1 MPARQP
7 PRLSPTITLL
17 ILADLLAAV
26 ASVLGNIAASTLPA
40 GLTAYAPLAW
50 PILGV
55 VVLLSIGIAVWQVR
69 REAKAAALPGSSQ
82 PQVPP
87 LAVPAAL
94 PAPGASPA
102 TPPVSSSAQ
111 PGTGTYHSCV
121 LSYATQDQPFAE
133 KLHADLVRAGVSCWF
148 APQDLRQGDKLRDEI
163 FAAIRH
169 HEKLLLVLSAHAI
182 ESQWVEEEVDAALD
196 WEHRHPGSYLLFPAR
211 LDEQVFRTDKAWA
224 VTVRQR
230 FIGDFQRWHE
240 DLAYQQA
247 FQRLLR
253 DLKR

>member
-1 MPARQP
+1 MSAGQL
-7 PRLSPTITLL
+7 PRLSLTIMFL

-40 GLTAYAPLAW
+40 GLTPYAPLAW

-69 REAKAAALPGSSQ
+69 REAKAAALSAVTQ
-82 PQVPP
+82 QQVPP
-87 LAVPAAL
+87 PAVPAAL

-102 TPPVSSSAQ
+102 TSPVSSSSQ
-111 PGTGTYHSCV
+111 PSTGTYHSCV

-133 KLHADLVRAGVSCWF
+133 KLHADLQQAGVLCWF
-148 APQDLRQGDKLRDEI
+148 APQDLKQGDKLRDRI
-163 FAAIRH
+163 YAAISN
-169 HEKLLLVLSAHAI
+169 HEKLLLILSKHAI

-196 WEHRHPGSYLLFPAR
+196 WEHRHPGTSLLFPAR
-211 LDEQVFRTDKAWA
+211 LDGQVFQTEKAWA

-240 DLAYQQA
+240 DAAYQRA
-247 FQRLLR
+247 FERLLR